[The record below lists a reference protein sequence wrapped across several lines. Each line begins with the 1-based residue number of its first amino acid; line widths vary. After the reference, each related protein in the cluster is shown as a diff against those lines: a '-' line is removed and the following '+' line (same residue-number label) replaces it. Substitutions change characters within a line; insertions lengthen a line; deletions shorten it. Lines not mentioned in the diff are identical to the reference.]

1 MENNSIALQEFC
13 DMDQLHRLIDNWSK
27 STGMSAV
34 IIDTEGNRTSGSFGM
49 TDFCT
54 LIHTNVKGLESCMS
68 SRNSDKKG
76 VFVCPMGFC
85 DFSIP
90 IELPDGQ
97 VLGRVLAGQA
107 LSDKQDEEEIVR
119 KAVQLGIDEA
129 EVRAVLPRVCR
140 KTERE
145 MQGSYELLKET
156 LHFFIEK
163 NYHIREANNELKK
176 APAKKDRVLAQIT
189 QIMYSYNLTIDLATG
204 DYSLITGTGMERTVN
219 EYKRHSNQAE
229 LTEFQNSIIHP
240 AYVDRFNKLTNFDS
254 ARNNAAENGFKG
266 TLEYPVI
273 YPDDDEFEWHEI
285 NVFVD
290 TEEDG
295 RRIAN
300 ILGRDVTEIHKQQEA
315 KERELKAS
323 AAKDQILSDITKTLY
338 SYNAT
343 VNLNTGKYSLIVGTG
358 MEELIRHFS
367 HTDDFDA
374 ACGYLLEKVLPE
386 YREDMNDQ
394 FSLEALRRQQN
405 LSGHIG
411 QKEYAAV
418 TENGIGWFEVNAF
431 MGVDEEGT
439 PIANILGRDITEM
452 RKAQEHRENELKAV
466 AAKDQILSNITKT
479 LYSYNLTLNL
489 VSGKYSLIVGTGMK
503 DFVKIFE
510 STDDYETAYRQKIQY
525 VTEDY
530 IEAFDSFSSL
540 SALRK
545 RENETG
551 YIGNLEYAAKT
562 EKGIEWHEIN
572 IFLGTDEN
580 GNRIANILGRD
591 ITEAHEQQEKKER
604 ELRASTAR
612 DQLLSSI
619 TKMLYSYNMTV
630 NVDTGKYTLITG
642 TGMEDTV
649 ARMNSTDNY
658 EDIYKRFL
666 NAVDDTYLKKGVEL
680 MSLDNYRG
688 KQFGAGHLGTEE
700 FLLHYT
706 KKPEWHEINVFAGY
720 DEDGN
725 TIINILGR
733 DVTEAH
739 DKADTKAQ
747 LEIANA
753 SSAAKSAFLFNMSH
767 DIRTPMNAIIGFTEL
782 LDKHLDDKELAREY
796 IKKIKT
802 SNEFLLSLI
811 NNVLEMARIESGKT
825 TLDESFWNIYAFNDT
840 LYSLFDSQMK
850 EKGIEFTRSIDVEH
864 TEVICDATKLREIF
878 LNILSNALKYTP
890 SGGRVTMRLTEVP
903 SNRAGHAMYR
913 TEIEDTGIGI
923 SEEFLPKMFDE
934 FTRERSSTESRVNGT
949 GLGMAIVKRL
959 VDFLGGTIKVESQV
973 GRGTKFTVTVPHR
986 IADKRDKVQSIES
999 DSVYDAE
1006 KFKGKRILL
1015 AEDNELNAEIAMTI
1029 LEESGFMTE
1038 HAADGIICADML
1050 AKAAPGYYDLI
1061 LMDIQM
1067 PNMDGYKATKTIRHS
1082 ADKSKADIPI
1092 IAMTAN
1098 AFEEDKQNAYKA
1110 GMNGHIAKP
1119 INVNELMAT
1128 LAKIL

>member
-129 EVRAVLPRVCR
+129 EVRAVLSRVCR

-156 LHFFIEK
+156 LQFFIEK
-163 NYHIREANNELKK
+163 NYYIWKTNNELKK

-189 QIMYSYNLTIDLATG
+189 QIMYSYNLTVDLATG

-219 EYKRHSNQAE
+219 EYKNHSNQAE
-229 LTEFQNSIIHP
+229 LAEFQKSIIHP
-240 AYVDRFNKLTNFDS
+240 DYVDRFNKLTNFDS
-254 ARNNAAENGFKG
+254 AGNNASENGFRG

-300 ILGRDVTEIHKQQEA
+300 ILGRD
-315 KERELKAS
+315 
-323 AAKDQILSDITKTLY
+323 
-338 SYNAT
+338 
-343 VNLNTGKYSLIVGTG
+343 
-358 MEELIRHFS
+358 
-367 HTDDFDA
+367 
-374 ACGYLLEKVLPE
+374 
-386 YREDMNDQ
+386 
-394 FSLEALRRQQN
+394 
-405 LSGHIG
+405 
-411 QKEYAAV
+411 
-418 TENGIGWFEVNAF
+418 
-431 MGVDEEGT
+431 
-439 PIANILGRDITEM
+439 ITEM
-452 RKAQEHRENELKAV
+452 HK
-466 AAKDQILSNITKT
+466 
-479 LYSYNLTLNL
+479 
-489 VSGKYSLIVGTGMK
+489 
-503 DFVKIFE
+503 
-510 STDDYETAYRQKIQY
+510 
-525 VTEDY
+525 
-530 IEAFDSFSSL
+530 
-540 SALRK
+540 
-545 RENETG
+545 
-551 YIGNLEYAAKT
+551 
-562 EKGIEWHEIN
+562 
-572 IFLGTDEN
+572 
-580 GNRIANILGRD
+580 
-591 ITEAHEQQEKKER
+591 QQEKKER

-649 ARMNSTDNY
+649 ERMKATDNY
-658 EDIYKRFL
+658 DDIYKRFI

-680 MSLDNYRG
+680 MSLENYRG
-688 KQFGAGHLGTEE
+688 KQFGAGHLGTGE

-903 SNRAGHAMYR
+903 SDRAGHAMYR

-986 IADKRDKVQSIES
+986 IADKRDNVQSIES
-999 DSVYDAE
+999 DSVYDAG

-1029 LEESGFMTE
+1029 LEEFGFKTE

-1067 PNMDGYKATKTIRHS
+1067 PNMDGYRATRTIRHS
-1082 ADKSKADIPI
+1082 ADRSKADIPI

-1119 INVNELMAT
+1119 INVAELMAT
-1128 LAKIL
+1128 LAKVL